1 MSKHPLFKRLNSLL
15 FTQIN
20 ALFFL
25 LFVSISMFS
34 QKKELGKNIDS
45 VAFYLDNANGANKFL
60 YLKKAVLLS
69 EELEIDSLI
78 QQTSIEYAKHSY
90 FAKDTLGLTF
100 SSSKLLKH
108 FQLKKD
114 SFSLAKAY
122 HLEAL
127 NHKIKNNLDSTFYYY
142 QKSKDIFIGLKDST
156 EIGRRLLSMA
166 ILQVKELD
174 FLGCETTTI
183 EGLKYIEPTKAY
195 RTLISLY
202 QTLGNALGHLERPKE
217 ARDYYIKAKKITKF
231 NPVKH
236 RREINYLNLLN
247 NIGVTFK
254 DEGNFKKAS
263 SLYKEGLSFDSL
275 EIKYPKQYQNL
286 LGNLSSLYFRQ
297 GKTKKAIEGYKTV
310 LKSRVKSK
318 NLFAQSVSHSL
329 LAEAYL
335 KNKQYVLAKKH
346 ANKGLELGKK
356 TRNNEQVLE
365 CLQFLSQVTKGET
378 SKKYLEAYIK
388 LNDSLFTR
396 ERSLKNQFAKV
407 RYETEKKD
415 KENANLKLENQQKE
429 LLLEREKQQ
438 KSIGWLIAGAGIM
451 FIGLGTTVVL
461 NRRKKLL
468 FESKLLQ
475 IEAREKERQ
484 QIAKSL
490 HDEVAGDIRML
501 YKKLEKNNLVDESK
515 ELDRVKENVRSLSHQ
530 LSSVSFDE
538 VSFKNQIINLVSDYF
553 DADFMIRIKD
563 INSVQWKEINKS
575 IKRTLFLSIRES
587 LQNIDKYADASK
599 VILSFNESKKILFLT
614 INDNGKGFD
623 INSKKKGI
631 GLKNMKERV
640 EEINGVFS
648 VDSQKEKGT
657 TLNIEIPKNGN

>member
-1 MSKHPLFKRLNSLL
+1 MKRKLFLLL
-15 FTQIN
+15 FFTI
-20 ALFFL
+20 
-25 LFVSISMFS
+25 SIVFS
-34 QKKELGKNIDS
+34 QKQKDS
-45 VAFYLDNANGANKFL
+45 ITFYLKSAKGVNKFL

-69 EELEIDSLI
+69 EKLEIDSLI

-100 SSSKLLKH
+100 SSSKLRKH
-108 FQLKKD
+108 FQLQKD

-122 HLEAL
+122 HFEAL

-166 ILQVKELD
+166 ILQVNELD

-254 DEGNFKKAS
+254 DEENYKKAS
-263 SLYKEGLSFDSL
+263 SLYKEGLSFDSI
-275 EIKYPKQYQNL
+275 EIKYPRQYQNL
-286 LGNLSSLYFRQ
+286 LGNLSTLYFRQ
-297 GKTKKAIEGYKTV
+297 GKTKKAIDGYKIV
-310 LKSRVKSK
+310 LKSREKSK

-365 CLQFLSQVTKGET
+365 CLQFLSQLTKGET

-415 KENANLKLENQQKE
+415 KENANLKLENEQKE
-429 LLLEREKQQ
+429 LLLESEKQQ
-438 KSIGWLIAGAGIM
+438 KTIGWLIAGVSIL
-451 FIGLGTTVVL
+451 FIGFGTNVVA

-468 FESKLLQ
+468 FESKLQ
-475 IEAREKERQ
+475 QVQAREKERQ

-490 HDEVAGDIRML
+490 HDEVAGDIRIL
-501 YKKLEKNNLVDESK
+501 HRKLENNNLVEESK
-515 ELDRVKENVRSLSHQ
+515 ELEKVKENVRNISHQ

-553 DADFMIRIKD
+553 DADFMIK
-563 INSVQWKEINKS
+563 VKEINAVKWKAVNNAF
-575 IKRTLFLSIRES
+575 KRTLFLSVRES
-587 LQNIDKYADASK
+587 IQNIEKYANAK
-599 VILSFNESKKILFLT
+599 NVILSFKEDKKLIYLT
-614 INDNGKGFD
+614 INDDGIGFD
-623 INSKKKGI
+623 INARKTGI

-648 VDSQKEKGT
+648 LKSKTNSGT
-657 TLNIEIPKNGN
+657 TIEIEIPKNGN

>member
-1 MSKHPLFKRLNSLL
+1 MRKNKLKHFLFLIFFVNISL
-15 FTQIN
+15 
-20 ALFFL
+20 
-25 LFVSISMFS
+25 FS
-34 QKKELGKNIDS
+34 QNSKIDS
-45 VAFYLDNANGANKFL
+45 IDFYLKNAKGANKFL
-60 YLKKAVLLS
+60 YLKRAVLLS
-69 EELEIDSLI
+69 EELKIDSLI
-78 QQTSIEYAKHSY
+78 KQTSIEYAKHSY

-100 SSSKLLKH
+100 SSGKLLKH

-166 ILQVKELD
+166 ILQVNELD

-217 ARDYYIKAKKITKF
+217 ARGYYIKAKKITKF

-263 SLYKEGLSFDSL
+263 SLYKEGLSFDSI
-275 EIKYPKQYQNL
+275 EIKYPRQYQNL
-286 LGNLSSLYFRQ
+286 LGNLSTLYFRQ
-297 GKTKKAIEGYKTV
+297 GKTKKAIEGYKIV

-318 NLFAQSVSHSL
+318 NLYAQSVSHSL
-329 LAEAYL
+329 LTEAYL

-365 CLQFLSQVTKGET
+365 CLNFLSKLTKGEVA
-378 SKKYLEAYIK
+378 KKYLEEYIK
-388 LNDSLFTR
+388 LSDSLFTR
-396 ERSLKNQFAKV
+396 ERNLKNQFAKV

-415 KENANLKLENQQKE
+415 KENTGLKEENQKKQLE
-429 LLLEREKQQ
+429 LEREEQQ
-438 KSIGWLIAGAGIM
+438 KLIGWLIAGVSVLFLAFG
-451 FIGLGTTVVL
+451 FTVAS

-468 FESKLLQ
+468 FASKLQ
-475 IEAREKERQ
+475 QVEAREKERQ

-501 YKKLEKNNLVDESK
+501 HLKLAKTNQFEEAKSLEGI
-515 ELDRVKENVRSLSHQ
+515 KENVRNLSHQ
-530 LSSVSFDE
+530 LSSESFDK
-538 VSFKNQIINLVSDYF
+538 VSFKDQIINLISDYF
-553 DADFMIRIKD
+553 ESNFKIKAEEID
-563 INSVQWKEINKS
+563 SVNWKEINNS
-575 IKRTLFLSIRES
+575 IKRTLFLSIRETI
-587 LQNIDKYADASK
+587 QNTKKHAGASE
-599 VILSFNESKKILFLT
+599 VILKFKETKKA
-614 INDNGKGFD
+614 INLVISDNGKGFVVKA
-623 INSKKKGI
+623 NKNGI
-631 GLKNMKERV
+631 GLKNLKERI
-640 EEINGVFS
+640 EEINGTFIIES
-648 VDSQKEKGT
+648 ELEKGT
-657 TLNIEIPKNGN
+657 TTIIETPKNGD